1 MTLGDTGSSVFC
13 YREADGIHFSFT
25 QHAASEAV
33 LAAEPPEAL
42 LRRVQ
47 EATAAWHEPIPK
59 IASAVDPATLV
70 VRGYY
75 DKEPIAR
82 VREGRLWLIGD
93 AAHPMCPFQGQS
105 ANMAMLDA
113 LKLAEVLG
121 EYAAASATADA
132 NAARLEVDIVARGRK
147 AVLESRNAAKRFHT
161 TSRFQQRNRD
171 LGFRMASYFIKR
183 FSK

>member
-1 MTLGDTGSSVFC
+1 MTLGDPVSSVFC

-93 AAHPMCPFQGQS
+93 AGHPMWPFHGH
-105 ANMAMLDA
+105 
-113 LKLAEVLG
+113 
-121 EYAAASATADA
+121 
-132 NAARLEVDIVARGRK
+132 NA
-147 AVLESRNAAKRFHT
+147 
-161 TSRFQQRNRD
+161 
-171 LGFRMASYFIKR
+171 
-183 FSK
+183 